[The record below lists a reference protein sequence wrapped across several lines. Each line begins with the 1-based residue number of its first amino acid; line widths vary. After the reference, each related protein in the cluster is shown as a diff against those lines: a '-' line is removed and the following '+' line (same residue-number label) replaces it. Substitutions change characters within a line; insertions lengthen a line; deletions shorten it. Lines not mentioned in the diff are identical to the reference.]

1 MKLSDRPTDM
11 LLRQLQANRN
21 AARYRNPETGKRH
34 HAHVAQ
40 FRPYFVR
47 EIIAMRDE
55 LRKRGLRPV
64 FGRANL
70 EQRC

>member
-1 MKLSDRPTDM
+1 MRIEDRPTDM
-11 LLRQLQANRN
+11 LLRQFKANRN

-47 EIIAMRDE
+47 EMLAMRKE
-55 LRKRGLRPV
+55 LRLRGV
-64 FGRANL
+64 FGTGAQ
-70 EQRC
+70 EERCAS